1 MFSIDKRPSVAC
13 SNSDVL
19 SFVWHFLHVEL
30 GRGVLMRSRKPLNR
44 HSGLVRGYL
53 SQSSKLCG
61 VLEASEHSFYAFS
74 VNFMR
79 FVLR

>member
-1 MFSIDKRPSVAC
+1 MF
-13 SNSDVL
+13 
-19 SFVWHFLHVEL
+19 
-30 GRGVLMRSRKPLNR
+30 LMQPNIT
-44 HSGLVRGYL
+44 GLVRGDL